1 MSVTL
6 HHHSP
11 TRKSVEVTVPAA
23 EVVTAFNEVVAKIAP
38 KVRIPGF
45 RPGKAPRTVLMQRYA
60 REIQSDVAEQLVER
74 HFWKAAQEA
83 GAMPIS
89 RPALEK
95 LDLKEGS
102 DAMFRAQFDVAPIV
116 DLPDYKTLQ
125 LTKKKRAIDEAALEE
140 HLEGLRQ
147 RATKLIP
154 VDDAAVAE
162 GLVVTCD
169 IRVKPQGLKAQ
180 TYADQVLQI
189 EGGRPFD
196 RELLGMKAE
205 EKKAFTLTHPQDD
218 ENRVLAGKT
227 LAYEVTVKDI
237 RRKETPE
244 LNDEFGKDMGAFENL
259 AALKA
264 AVRKD
269 LEEAADRDAVARLHA
284 TLLDML
290 LDAAPFEV
298 PRSMVILQLDD
309 YCQEFAQSVT
319 RQGLDPQKINWE
331 AYRRHRLNDA
341 ERAVRSGY
349 LLQTIGNAEDIQVA
363 DEEID
368 ADIRTY
374 MEENH
379 VQQPFAAFR
388 AELEKRGSTTEIK
401 GRIRTDKIFEQLVAT
416 ASVTEELLDKA
427 AFEALVELERKRE
440 AGIPVGRFDA
450 GGLEGGDLEGQEG
463 GEPAAVTPAGHVHGP
478 DCDHDHEEEK
488 PIKKAAPKAEAVEEK
503 HKPEQEAKA
512 HRPQDGPEGAEPT
525 KGSVKKTAKK
535 EEGFE
540 EKPKKAA
547 KMDEP
552 AEEKPK
558 AKLKQEAEA
567 HRPKGGPE
575 GAEPTKGSVKKPAAK
590 K

>member
-23 EVVTAFNEVVAKIAP
+23 EVGTAFNEVVAKIAP

-60 REIQSDVAEQLVER
+60 REIQSDVAEQLVDR

-83 GAMPIS
+83 GTLPIS

-102 DAMFRAQFDVAPIV
+102 DAVFRAQFDVAPIV
-116 DLPDYKTLQ
+116 ELPDYKSLQ

-189 EGGRPFD
+189 EASRPFD

-205 EKKAFTLTHPQDD
+205 EKKAFTLTHPADD

-227 LAYEVTVKDI
+227 LAYEVTVKDV

-244 LNDEFGKDMGAFENL
+244 LNDEFAKDMGAFENL

-309 YCQEFAQSVT
+309 YCQEFAQSVA

-379 VQQPFAAFR
+379 VQQPFAAFK

-478 DCDHDHEEEK
+478 DCDHDHDHAAIEEK
-488 PIKKAAPKAEAVEEK
+488 PKKKAAPKAEVIEEK
-503 HKPEQEAKA
+503 PRKA
-512 HRPQDGPEGAEPT
+512 
-525 KGSVKKTAKK
+525 AKK
-535 EEGFE
+535 DEVAE

-547 KMDEP
+547 KKDEP
-552 AEEKPK
+552 AEEKSK
-558 AKLKQEAEA
+558 A
-567 HRPKGGPE
+567 
-575 GAEPTKGSVKKPAAK
+575 KKPAAK